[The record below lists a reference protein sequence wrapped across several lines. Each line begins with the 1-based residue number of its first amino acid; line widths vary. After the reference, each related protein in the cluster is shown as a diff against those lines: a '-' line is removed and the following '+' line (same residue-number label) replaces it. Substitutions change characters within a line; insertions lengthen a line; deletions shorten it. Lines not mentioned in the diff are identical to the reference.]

1 MEKESEMAEQVRDQV
16 QSEPPPFP
24 VNTTVRKGHPYG
36 VQSGSEPPSYLRII
50 IDLPPEA
57 AEQYKQLVHQSGDS
71 PTEFFRK
78 AISLYKLSKEAVQE
92 GKFVG
97 IAVTEDSLETE
108 FVGI

>member
-1 MEKESEMAEQVRDQV
+1 MMAVEVKGPAQDQAAPSPANAGVRQESPCEV
-16 QSEPPPFP
+16 
-24 VNTTVRKGHPYG
+24 
-36 VQSGSEPPSYLRII
+36 PSNPGTLSFLRII

-57 AEQYKQLVHQSGDS
+57 AKQFQQLIDQTGES

-78 AISLYKLSKEAVQE
+78 AISLYKLSKEAIQE

-97 IAVTEDSLETE
+97 IAETEDSLETE